1 MLMNITQYP
10 YDVMTMYGSMQLND
24 LGSFKECRKMDA
36 SDYALVSL
44 NISHSP
50 LTLFFASCLPKE
62 CQQDDYTVVTNTL
75 SAFITNLLVPIL
87 AGPVDTPGEF
97 HNWTKIVIEFR
108 KTDEVMQEWKEG
120 SRAGFISFIALAT
133 VMLAVVS
140 CLPSIYHIT
149 VRKLHP
155 QKVFNGQLV

>member
-62 CQQDDYTVVTNTL
+62 CQQDNQFMHNCEHYGTDDIFDNIHFRSKYLGTIAYTNF
-75 SAFITNLLVPIL
+75 S
-87 AGPVDTPGEF
+87 
-97 HNWTKIVIEFR
+97 
-108 KTDEVMQEWKEG
+108 
-120 SRAGFISFIALAT
+120 
-133 VMLAVVS
+133 
-140 CLPSIYHIT
+140 
-149 VRKLHP
+149 
-155 QKVFNGQLV
+155 